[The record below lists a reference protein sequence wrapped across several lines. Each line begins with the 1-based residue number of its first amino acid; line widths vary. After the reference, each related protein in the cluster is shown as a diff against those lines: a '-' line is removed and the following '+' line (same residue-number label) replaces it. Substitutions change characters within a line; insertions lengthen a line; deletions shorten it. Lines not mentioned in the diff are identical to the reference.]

1 MTIAV
6 EQLCEGLEHDLCLT
20 RLEHL
25 AIRARL
31 QCEDTAANRAAEVEC
46 RRRLDVIL
54 DLLVEL
60 KDDAAGRAL
69 ARHPLAPGRPRRI
82 PAPGPTG

>member
-6 EQLCEGLEHDLCLT
+6 EQLCEGLEVDLCLT
-20 RLEHL
+20 RLEHIAL
-25 AIRARL
+25 RKRL
-31 QCEDTAANRAAEVEC
+31 RRENTVENRVAEAEC
-46 RRRLDVIL
+46 RARLDVIL

-60 KDDAAGRAL
+60 KDDAAGRAP
-69 ARHPLAPGRPRRI
+69 ARHPLAPGRPRRH

>member
-6 EQLCEGLEHDLCLT
+6 ERLCEGLEHDLCLT

-25 AIRARL
+25 ALRKRL
-31 QCEDTAANRAAEVEC
+31 QRENTVENRAAEAEC
-46 RRRLDVIL
+46 RARLDVIL

-69 ARHPLAPGRPRRI
+69 AAHPLALGRPRRI